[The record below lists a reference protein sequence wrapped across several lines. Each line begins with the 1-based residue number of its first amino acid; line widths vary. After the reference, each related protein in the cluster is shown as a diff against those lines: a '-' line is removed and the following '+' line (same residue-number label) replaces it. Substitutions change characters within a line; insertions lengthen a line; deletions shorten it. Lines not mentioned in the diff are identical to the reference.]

1 MENDV
6 KDTENLELEKQKQ
19 ELEKQKQELEK
30 LTQEKEQEIIKEK
43 RKYIYIFLEIIKEK
57 RNYIL
62 LGIIIFLFM
71 LYPILSSITYDEPS
85 QAIKTAHTKTILE
98 TLPDLISVL
107 IKNNLDSHQQEIS
120 DLLSSSKDKMY
131 SKVDAQIDNLF
142 DPIENNV
149 DKFLDWHYSLKGNYS
164 ELALFVAKKLGL
176 SVEDA
181 LFNKLQEKFLG
192 ADYKQR
198 LKTMTD
204 NISDAFISLLR
215 QHKKD
220 TEKIATQGVAD
231 IPQVVE
237 SLKNIDDQIEIDL
250 QLKVGFAAAIGAT
263 AGVGAGALMEKLA
276 PKLVEKIGAKL
287 GAKVGAKFLAKFG
300 IAVGGVLSTL
310 GADVAFNYI
319 DEWLHRDDFKKEILN
334 NINEVKKNLKESY
347 KTGFDNSITKFSQGL
362 QEDLKNI
369 ETISVKAHIEK
380 LKQTPEENNQKKTI
394 NKKGLIF

>member
-6 KDTENLELEKQKQ
+6 KEDLEQARPKL
-19 ELEKQKQELEK
+19 ELEK
-30 LTQEKEQEIIKEK
+30 LTQEKEQEIKKKEG
-43 RKYIYIFLEIIKEK
+43 RKYIYI
-57 RNYIL
+57 
-62 LGIIIFLFM
+62 IIIIILFM

-98 TLPDLISVL
+98 ILPDPISDL

-149 DKFLDWHYSLKGNYS
+149 NKFLDWHYSLKGNYS
-164 ELALFVAKKLGL
+164 ELALFAAKFVAKTIGL
-176 SVEDA
+176 SVKDA

-204 NISDAFISLLR
+204 SISDAFISLLR

-237 SLKNIDDQIEIDL
+237 SLKNIDDQIERDL
-250 QLKVGFAAAIGAT
+250 QLKMGFAAAIGAT
-263 AGVGAGALMEKLA
+263 AGVGAGKLMKRLV
-276 PKLVEKIGAKL
+276 PKLVKKLGTKL
-287 GAKVGAKFLAKFG
+287 GAKFLVKFG

-334 NINEVKKNLKESY
+334 NINEMKKNLKKSY
-347 KTGFDNSITKFSQGL
+347 KMGFDNGITRFGQYL

-369 ETISVKAHIEK
+369 ETTISVKAHVEK
-380 LKQTPEENNQKKTI
+380 LK
-394 NKKGLIF
+394 

>member
-6 KDTENLELEKQKQ
+6 KEDLEQARPKL

-30 LTQEKEQEIIKEK
+30 LTQEKEQEIKKNKEG
-43 RKYIYIFLEIIKEK
+43 RKYIYI
-57 RNYIL
+57 
-62 LGIIIFLFM
+62 IIIFLFM

-98 TLPDLISVL
+98 ILPDPISDL

-149 DKFLDWHYSLKGNYS
+149 DKFLDWYYSLKGNYS

-181 LFNKLQEKFLG
+181 LFNKLQEKLLG

-198 LKTMTD
+198 LQTMTD

-237 SLKNIDDQIEIDL
+237 SLKNIDDRIERDL
-250 QLKVGFAAAIGAT
+250 KLKMGFAAAIGAT
-263 AGVGAGALMEKLA
+263 AGVGAGKLMKRLV
-276 PKLVEKIGAKL
+276 PKLVEKLGTKL
-287 GAKVGAKFLAKFG
+287 GAKVGAKFLVKFG

-334 NINEVKKNLKESY
+334 NINEMKKNLKESY
-347 KTGFDNSITKFSQGL
+347 KISFDNSITKFSQEF
-362 QEDLKNI
+362 QKDLKNI
-369 ETISVKAHIEK
+369 ETISVKAYVEK
-380 LKQTPEENNQKKTI
+380 LK
-394 NKKGLIF
+394 

>member
-6 KDTENLELEKQKQ
+6 KEDLEQARP
-19 ELEKQKQELEK
+19 KQELEK

-43 RKYIYIFLEIIKEK
+43 REYIYIFLEIIKKK
-57 RNYIL
+57 RNYIF
-62 LGIIIFLFM
+62 LGIIIFLFIF
-71 LYPILSSITYDEPS
+71 YIILSSITYNEPS
-85 QAIKTAHTKTILE
+85 QSIKTAHTKTILE
-98 TLPDLISVL
+98 TLPDPISDL

-120 DLLSSSKDKMY
+120 DLLSSNKDKMY

-164 ELALFVAKKLGL
+164 ELVLLVAKKLGL

-198 LKTMTD
+198 LQTMTD

-237 SLKNIDDQIEIDL
+237 SLKNIDDRIERDL
-250 QLKVGFAAAIGAT
+250 KLKMGFVAAIGAT
-263 AGVGAGALMEKLA
+263 AGVGAGKLMKRLV
-276 PKLVEKIGAKL
+276 PKLVEKLGTKL

-334 NINEVKKNLKESY
+334 NINEMKKNLKESY
-347 KTGFDNSITKFSQGL
+347 KISFDNSITKFSQEFQKG
-362 QEDLKNI
+362 LKNI
-369 ETISVKAHIEK
+369 ETISVKAYVEK
-380 LKQTPEENNQKKTI
+380 LK
-394 NKKGLIF
+394 

>member
-6 KDTENLELEKQKQ
+6 KEDLEQARPKL

-30 LTQEKEQEIIKEK
+30 LTQEKEQEIKKNKEG
-43 RKYIYIFLEIIKEK
+43 RKYIYI
-57 RNYIL
+57 
-62 LGIIIFLFM
+62 IIIILFM

-98 TLPDLISVL
+98 ILPDPISDL

-164 ELALFVAKKLGL
+164 ELALLVAKKLGL

-204 NISDAFISLLR
+204 NISNAFISLLC

-231 IPQVVE
+231 IPQVTE
-237 SLKNIDDQIEIDL
+237 SLKNINDQIERDL
-250 QLKVGFAAAIGAT
+250 QLKMGFAAAIGAT
-263 AGVGAGALMEKLA
+263 AGVGAGKLMERLA
-276 PKLVEKIGAKL
+276 PKLVKKL
-287 GAKVGAKFLAKFG
+287 GTKLGAKFLAKFG

-310 GADVAFNYI
+310 GADMAFNYI

-334 NINEVKKNLKESY
+334 NINEMKKNLKESY
-347 KTGFDNSITKFSQGL
+347 KISFDNGITKFSQEF
-362 QEDLKNI
+362 QKDLKNI
-369 ETISVKAHIEK
+369 ETISVKAYVEK
-380 LKQTPEENNQKKTI
+380 LK
-394 NKKGLIF
+394 

>member
-1 MENDV
+1 MLKSFIVYQNILGVSVENDV
-6 KDTENLELEKQKQ
+6 KEDLEQARPKL

-30 LTQEKEQEIIKEK
+30 LTQEKEQEIKKNKEG
-43 RKYIYIFLEIIKEK
+43 RKYIYI
-57 RNYIL
+57 
-62 LGIIIFLFM
+62 IIIFLFM

-98 TLPDLISVL
+98 ILPDPISDL
-107 IKNNLDSHQQEIS
+107 IKNDLDSHQQEIS

-164 ELALFVAKKLGL
+164 ELALFAAKKLGL

-237 SLKNIDDQIEIDL
+237 SLKNIDDRIERDL
-250 QLKVGFAAAIGAT
+250 KLKMGFAASIGLT
-263 AGVGAGALMEKLA
+263 AGVGAGKLIKRLV
-276 PKLVEKIGAKL
+276 PKLVEKLGTKL

-310 GADVAFNYI
+310 GADVALNYI

-334 NINEVKKNLKESY
+334 NINEMKKNLKESY
-347 KTGFDNSITKFSQGL
+347 KTGFDNSITKFSQEF
-362 QEDLKNI
+362 QKDLKNI
-369 ETISVKAHIEK
+369 ETISVKAYVEK
-380 LKQTPEENNQKKTI
+380 LK
-394 NKKGLIF
+394 

>member
-6 KDTENLELEKQKQ
+6 KEDLEQARPKQ

-30 LTQEKEQEIIKEK
+30 LTQEKEQEIKKKEG
-43 RKYIYIFLEIIKEK
+43 RKYIYI
-57 RNYIL
+57 
-62 LGIIIFLFM
+62 IIIFLFM
-71 LYPILSSITYDEPS
+71 LYPILSSITYNEPS

-98 TLPDLISVL
+98 ILPDPISDL

-231 IPQVVE
+231 ISQVVE
-237 SLKNIDDQIEIDL
+237 SLKNIDDRTERDL
-250 QLKVGFAAAIGAT
+250 KLKMGFAAAIGAT
-263 AGVGAGALMEKLA
+263 AGVGAGKLMKRLV
-276 PKLVEKIGAKL
+276 PKLVEKLGTKL

-300 IAVGGVLSTL
+300 IAVGGGVLSTL

-334 NINEVKKNLKESY
+334 NINEAKKNLKESY
-347 KTGFDNSITKFSQGL
+347 KTGFDNSITKFGQGL

-369 ETISVKAHIEK
+369 ETISVKAYVEK
-380 LKQTPEENNQKKTI
+380 LK
-394 NKKGLIF
+394 

>member
-1 MENDV
+1 MLKSFIVYQNILGVSVENDV
-6 KDTENLELEKQKQ
+6 KEDLEQARPKL

-30 LTQEKEQEIIKEK
+30 LTQEKEQEIKKKEE
-43 RKYIYIFLEIIKEK
+43 RKYIY
-57 RNYIL
+57 
-62 LGIIIFLFM
+62 IIIFLFM

-98 TLPDLISVL
+98 ILPDLISDL

-164 ELALFVAKKLGL
+164 ELALLVAKKLGL

-231 IPQVVE
+231 IPQVAE
-237 SLKNIDDQIEIDL
+237 SLKNIDDRTERDL
-250 QLKVGFAAAIGAT
+250 KLKMGFAAAIGAM
-263 AGVGAGALMEKLA
+263 AGVGAGKLMKRLV
-276 PKLVEKIGAKL
+276 PKLVEKLGTKL

-300 IAVGGVLSTL
+300 IAVGGGVLSTL
-310 GADVAFNYI
+310 GADVALNYI

-334 NINEVKKNLKESY
+334 NINEMKKNLKESY
-347 KTGFDNSITKFSQGL
+347 KISFDNSITKFSQGL

-369 ETISVKAHIEK
+369 ETISVKAHMEK
-380 LKQTPEENNQKKTI
+380 LK
-394 NKKGLIF
+394 

>member
-6 KDTENLELEKQKQ
+6 KEDLEQARPKL

-30 LTQEKEQEIIKEK
+30 LTQEKEQEIKKKEG
-43 RKYIYIFLEIIKEK
+43 RKYIYIFSEIIKEGRK
-57 RNYIL
+57 YIC
-62 LGIIIFLFM
+62 IIIFLFM

-98 TLPDLISVL
+98 ILPDPISDL

-237 SLKNIDDQIEIDL
+237 SLKNIDDKTERDL
-250 QLKVGFAAAIGAT
+250 KLKMGFAAAIGAT
-263 AGVGAGALMEKLA
+263 AGVGAGKLMKRLV
-276 PKLVEKIGAKL
+276 PKLVEKLGTKL
-287 GAKVGAKFLAKFG
+287 GAKFLAKFG

-310 GADVAFNYI
+310 GADVALNYI
-319 DEWLHRDDFKKEILN
+319 DEWLHRDEFKKEILN
-334 NINEVKKNLKESY
+334 NINEMKKNLKENY
-347 KTGFDNSITKFSQGL
+347 KISFDNSVTKFSQEF
-362 QEDLKNI
+362 QKNLKNI
-369 ETISVKAHIEK
+369 ETISVKAHVEK
-380 LKQTPEENNQKKTI
+380 LK
-394 NKKGLIF
+394 

>member
-6 KDTENLELEKQKQ
+6 KEDLEQARPKL

-30 LTQEKEQEIIKEK
+30 LTQEKEQEIKKKEE
-43 RKYIYIFLEIIKEK
+43 RKYIYI
-57 RNYIL
+57 
-62 LGIIIFLFM
+62 IIIFLFM
-71 LYPILSSITYDEPS
+71 LYPILSSIIYDEPS

-98 TLPDLISVL
+98 ILPDPISDL

-164 ELALFVAKKLGL
+164 ELALLVAKKLGL

-181 LFNKLQEKFLG
+181 LFNKLQEKLLG

-237 SLKNIDDQIEIDL
+237 SLKNIDDQIERDL
-250 QLKVGFAAAIGAT
+250 KLKMGFAAAIGAT
-263 AGVGAGALMEKLA
+263 VGVGAGKLMKRLV
-276 PKLVEKIGAKL
+276 PKLVEKLGTKL
-287 GAKVGAKFLAKFG
+287 GAKFLAKFG
-300 IAVGGVLSTL
+300 IAVGGVLPTL

-334 NINEVKKNLKESY
+334 NINEMKKNLKESY
-347 KTGFDNSITKFSQGL
+347 KTGFDNSITKFSQEF
-362 QEDLKNI
+362 QKDLKNI
-369 ETISVKAHIEK
+369 ETISVKAHVEK
-380 LKQTPEENNQKKTI
+380 LK
-394 NKKGLIF
+394 

>member
-6 KDTENLELEKQKQ
+6 KEDLEQARPKL
-19 ELEKQKQELEK
+19 ELEK

-43 RKYIYIFLEIIKEK
+43 REYIYIFLEIIKKK

-71 LYPILSSITYDEPS
+71 LYPILSIITYNEPS

-98 TLPDLISVL
+98 ILPDLISDL

-120 DLLSSSKDKMY
+120 DLLSSNKDKMY

-142 DPIENNV
+142 DPIEHNV

-237 SLKNIDDQIEIDL
+237 SLKNIDDQTERDL
-250 QLKVGFAAAIGAT
+250 KLKMGFAAAIGAT
-263 AGVGAGALMEKLA
+263 AGVGAGALMKKLA
-276 PKLVEKIGAKL
+276 PKLVKKL
-287 GAKVGAKFLAKFG
+287 GTKLGVKFLAKFG

-319 DEWLHRDDFKKEILN
+319 DEWLHRDEFKKEILN

-347 KTGFDNSITKFSQGL
+347 KMGFDNSITKFSQGL
-362 QEDLKNI
+362 QEGLKNI
-369 ETISVKAHIEK
+369 ETISVKAYVEK
-380 LKQTPEENNQKKTI
+380 LK
-394 NKKGLIF
+394 

>member
-6 KDTENLELEKQKQ
+6 KDTEKQ

-30 LTQEKEQEIIKEK
+30 LTQEKEQEIKKKEE
-43 RKYIYIFLEIIKEK
+43 RKYIYIFL
-57 RNYIL
+57 
-62 LGIIIFLFM
+62 GIIIFLFI
-71 LYPILSSITYDEPS
+71 LYFTLSIFTYNEPS

-98 TLPDLISVL
+98 IFPDLISDL

-149 DKFLDWHYSLKGNYS
+149 DKFLDWHYFLKGNYS
-164 ELALFVAKKLGL
+164 ELALLVAKKLGL

-181 LFNKLQEKFLG
+181 LFNKLQEKLLG

-198 LKTMTD
+198 LQTMTD
-204 NISDAFISLLR
+204 NISNTFISLLR

-237 SLKNIDDQIEIDL
+237 SLKNIDDRIERDL
-250 QLKVGFAAAIGAT
+250 KLKMGFAAAIGLT
-263 AGVGAGALMEKLA
+263 AGVGAGKLIKRLV
-276 PKLVEKIGAKL
+276 PKLVEKLGTKL
-287 GAKVGAKFLAKFG
+287 GAKFLVKFG
-300 IAVGGVLSTL
+300 IAVGGLSTL
-310 GADVAFNYI
+310 GADVAFNHI
-319 DEWLHRDDFKKEILN
+319 DEWLYRDDFKKEILN

-347 KTGFDNSITKFSQGL
+347 KISFDNSITKFSQGL

-369 ETISVKAHIEK
+369 ETISVKAYVEK
-380 LKQTPEENNQKKTI
+380 LK
-394 NKKGLIF
+394 

>member
-6 KDTENLELEKQKQ
+6 KEDLEQARPKL

-30 LTQEKEQEIIKEK
+30 LTQEKEQEIKKKEG
-43 RKYIYIFLEIIKEK
+43 RKYIYI
-57 RNYIL
+57 
-62 LGIIIFLFM
+62 IIIFLFM

-98 TLPDLISVL
+98 TLPDLISDL

-204 NISDAFISLLR
+204 NISDAFISLLY

-237 SLKNIDDQIEIDL
+237 SLKNIDDRTERDL
-250 QLKVGFAAAIGAT
+250 KLKMGFAVAIGAT
-263 AGVGAGALMEKLA
+263 AGVGAGKLMKRLA
-276 PKLVEKIGAKL
+276 PKLVEKLGAKL

-334 NINEVKKNLKESY
+334 NINEMKKNLKESY
-347 KTGFDNSITKFSQGL
+347 KMGFDNSITKFSQEF
-362 QEDLKNI
+362 QKDLKNI
-369 ETISVKAHIEK
+369 ETISVKAYVEK
-380 LKQTPEENNQKKTI
+380 LK
-394 NKKGLIF
+394 

>member
-6 KDTENLELEKQKQ
+6 KEYLEQARPKL

-30 LTQEKEQEIIKEK
+30 LTQEKEQEIKKKEG
-43 RKYIYIFLEIIKEK
+43 RKYIYI
-57 RNYIL
+57 
-62 LGIIIFLFM
+62 IIIFSFM
-71 LYPILSSITYDEPS
+71 LYPILSSFTYNEPS

-98 TLPDLISVL
+98 ILPDPISDL

-164 ELALFVAKKLGL
+164 ELALLVAKKLGL

-237 SLKNIDDQIEIDL
+237 SLKNIDDKTERDL
-250 QLKVGFAAAIGAT
+250 KLKMGFAAAIGAT
-263 AGVGAGALMEKLA
+263 AGVGAGKLMKRLV
-276 PKLVEKIGAKL
+276 PKLVEKLGTKL
-287 GAKVGAKFLAKFG
+287 GAKFLAKFG
-300 IAVGGVLSTL
+300 IAVGGGVLSTL

-319 DEWLHRDDFKKEILN
+319 DERLYRDDFKKEILN
-334 NINEVKKNLKESY
+334 NINEMKKNLKESY
-347 KTGFDNSITKFSQGL
+347 KISFDNSITKFSQEF
-362 QEDLKNI
+362 QKDLKNI
-369 ETISVKAHIEK
+369 ETISVKAYVEK
-380 LKQTPEENNQKKTI
+380 LK
-394 NKKGLIF
+394 

>member
-6 KDTENLELEKQKQ
+6 KEDLEQARPKL

-30 LTQEKEQEIIKEK
+30 LTQEKEQEIKKNKEG
-43 RKYIYIFLEIIKEK
+43 RKYIYI
-57 RNYIL
+57 
-62 LGIIIFLFM
+62 IIIFLFM

-98 TLPDLISVL
+98 ILPDPISDL

-198 LKTMTD
+198 LQTMTD

-231 IPQVVE
+231 IPQVME
-237 SLKNIDDQIEIDL
+237 SLKNIDDRIERDL
-250 QLKVGFAAAIGAT
+250 ELKKGFAASIGLT
-263 AGVGAGALMEKLA
+263 AGVGAGKLMKRLV
-276 PKLVEKIGAKL
+276 PKLVEKLGTKL
-287 GAKVGAKFLAKFG
+287 GVKFLVKFG

-334 NINEVKKNLKESY
+334 NINEMKK
-347 KTGFDNSITKFSQGL
+347 I
-362 QEDLKNI
+362 
-369 ETISVKAHIEK
+369 
-380 LKQTPEENNQKKTI
+380 
-394 NKKGLIF
+394 

>member
-6 KDTENLELEKQKQ
+6 KEYLEQARPKL
-19 ELEKQKQELEK
+19 ELEK
-30 LTQEKEQEIIKEK
+30 LTQEKEQEIKKKEE
-43 RKYIYIFLEIIKEK
+43 RKYIYI
-57 RNYIL
+57 
-62 LGIIIFLFM
+62 IIIFLFM
-71 LYPILSSITYDEPS
+71 LYPILSSFTYNEPS

-98 TLPDLISVL
+98 TFPDPISDLIE
-107 IKNNLDSHQQEIS
+107 NNLDSHQQEIS

-204 NISDAFISLLR
+204 NISDAFISLLC

-231 IPQVVE
+231 IPQVME
-237 SLKNIDDQIEIDL
+237 SLKNIDNKTERDL
-250 QLKVGFAAAIGAT
+250 KLKMGFAAAIVAT
-263 AGVGAGALMEKLA
+263 AGVGAGKIMKRLV
-276 PKLVEKIGAKL
+276 PKLVEKLGTKL

-300 IAVGGVLSTL
+300 IAVGGGVLSTL

-347 KTGFDNSITKFSQGL
+347 KMGFDNSITKFSQGL

-369 ETISVKAHIEK
+369 ETISVKAHVEK
-380 LKQTPEENNQKKTI
+380 LKQTLE
-394 NKKGLIF
+394 

>member
-6 KDTENLELEKQKQ
+6 KEDLEQARP
-19 ELEKQKQELEK
+19 KQELEK
-30 LTQEKEQEIIKEK
+30 LTQEKEQEIKKKEE
-43 RKYIYIFLEIIKEK
+43 RKYIYIFL
-57 RNYIL
+57 
-62 LGIIIFLFM
+62 GIIIFLFI
-71 LYPILSSITYDEPS
+71 LYFTLSIFTYNEPS

-98 TLPDLISVL
+98 IFPDLISDL

-149 DKFLDWHYSLKGNYS
+149 DKFLDWHYFLKGNYS
-164 ELALFVAKKLGL
+164 ELALLVAKKLGL

-181 LFNKLQEKFLG
+181 LFNKLQEKLLG

-198 LKTMTD
+198 LQTMTD
-204 NISDAFISLLR
+204 NISNAFISLLR

-237 SLKNIDDQIEIDL
+237 SLKNIDDRTERDL
-250 QLKVGFAAAIGAT
+250 KLKMGFAAAIGAT
-263 AGVGAGALMEKLA
+263 AGVGAGKLMKRLV
-276 PKLVEKIGAKL
+276 PKLVEKLGTKL

-300 IAVGGVLSTL
+300 IAVGGGVLSTL
-310 GADVAFNYI
+310 GADVALNYI
-319 DEWLHRDDFKKEILN
+319 DEWLHRDEFKKEILN
-334 NINEVKKNLKESY
+334 NINEMKKNLKESY
-347 KTGFDNSITKFSQGL
+347 KISFDNGITKFSQEF
-362 QEDLKNI
+362 QKDLKNI
-369 ETISVKAHIEK
+369 ETISVKAHMKK
-380 LKQTPEENNQKKTI
+380 LNQTLEENNQK
-394 NKKGLIF
+394 NNQ

>member
-6 KDTENLELEKQKQ
+6 KEELELEKQKL
-19 ELEKQKQELEK
+19 ELEKQKVELEK
-30 LTQEKEQEIIKEK
+30 LTQEKEQEIKKKEE
-43 RKYIYIFLEIIKEK
+43 REYIYI
-57 RNYIL
+57 
-62 LGIIIFLFM
+62 IIIFLFM
-71 LYPILSSITYDEPS
+71 LYPILSIFTYNEPS

-98 TLPDLISVL
+98 ILPDLISDL

-142 DPIENNV
+142 DPIEHNV

-164 ELALFVAKKLGL
+164 ELALLVAKKLGL

-231 IPQVVE
+231 IPQVME
-237 SLKNIDDQIEIDL
+237 SLKNIDDKTERDL
-250 QLKVGFAAAIGAT
+250 KLKMGFAAAIGAT
-263 AGVGAGALMEKLA
+263 AGVGAGKLMKRLV
-276 PKLVEKIGAKL
+276 PKLVEKLGTKL
-287 GAKVGAKFLAKFG
+287 GAKFLAKFG

-334 NINEVKKNLKESY
+334 NINEMKKNLKESY
-347 KTGFDNSITKFSQGL
+347 KISFDNSITKFSQEF
-362 QEDLKNI
+362 QKDLKNI
-369 ETISVKAHIEK
+369 ETISVKAHVEK
-380 LKQTPEENNQKKTI
+380 LNQTPKENNQKKQSI
-394 NKKGLIF
+394 KKGSIF

>member
-6 KDTENLELEKQKQ
+6 KEDLEQARP
-19 ELEKQKQELEK
+19 KQELEK
-30 LTQEKEQEIIKEK
+30 LTQEKEQEVKKKEG
-43 RKYIYIFLEIIKEK
+43 RKYIYI
-57 RNYIL
+57 
-62 LGIIIFLFM
+62 IIIILFM

-98 TLPDLISVL
+98 ILPDPISDL

-164 ELALFVAKKLGL
+164 ELALFAAKKLGL

-181 LFNKLQEKFLG
+181 LFNKLQEKLLG

-198 LKTMTD
+198 LQTMTN

-237 SLKNIDDQIEIDL
+237 SLKNIDDRTERDL
-250 QLKVGFAAAIGAT
+250 KLKMGFAAAIGAT
-263 AGVGAGALMEKLA
+263 AGVGAGKLMKRLV
-276 PKLVEKIGAKL
+276 PKLVEKLGTKL
-287 GAKVGAKFLAKFG
+287 GAKFLAKFG
-300 IAVGGVLSTL
+300 IAVGGGVLSTL
-310 GADVAFNYI
+310 GADVALNYI

-334 NINEVKKNLKESY
+334 NINEMKKNLKESY
-347 KTGFDNSITKFSQGL
+347 KISFDNSITKFSQEF
-362 QEDLKNI
+362 QKDLKNI
-369 ETISVKAHIEK
+369 ETISVKAYVEK
-380 LKQTPEENNQKKTI
+380 LNQTLEENNQK
-394 NKKGLIF
+394 NNQ

>member
-6 KDTENLELEKQKQ
+6 KEDLEQARL
-19 ELEKQKQELEK
+19 KQELEK

-43 RKYIYIFLEIIKEK
+43 RNYIF
-57 RNYIL
+57 

-71 LYPILSSITYDEPS
+71 LYPILSSITYNEPN
-85 QAIKTAHTKTILE
+85 QAIKTTHTKTILE
-98 TLPDLISVL
+98 TLPDLISDL

-149 DKFLDWHYSLKGNYS
+149 DKLLDWHYSLRGNYS
-164 ELALFVAKKLGL
+164 ELVLLTAKFVAKKLGL

-181 LFNKLQEKFLG
+181 LFNKLQEKLLG

-231 IPQVVE
+231 IPQVAE
-237 SLKNIDDQIEIDL
+237 SLKNIDGRTERDL
-250 QLKVGFAAAIGAT
+250 QLKMGFAAAIGAT
-263 AGVGAGALMEKLA
+263 AGVGAGKLMEKLV
-276 PKLVEKIGAKL
+276 PKLVEKLGTKL
-287 GAKVGAKFLAKFG
+287 GAKFLAKFG
-300 IAVGGVLSTL
+300 GGVLSTL

-334 NINEVKKNLKESY
+334 NINEMKKNLKESY
-347 KTGFDNSITKFSQGL
+347 KISFDNSITKFSQEF
-362 QEDLKNI
+362 QKDLKNI
-369 ETISVKAHIEK
+369 ETISVKAYVEK
-380 LKQTPEENNQKKTI
+380 LK
-394 NKKGLIF
+394 

>member
-6 KDTENLELEKQKQ
+6 KEDLEQARPKL

-30 LTQEKEQEIIKEK
+30 LTQEKEQEIKKKEG
-43 RKYIYIFLEIIKEK
+43 RKYIYI
-57 RNYIL
+57 
-62 LGIIIFLFM
+62 IIIFLFM

-98 TLPDLISVL
+98 ILPDPISDL

-164 ELALFVAKKLGL
+164 ELALLAAKFVAKTIGL

-181 LFNKLQEKFLG
+181 LFNKLQEKLLG

-237 SLKNIDDQIEIDL
+237 SLKNIDDRTERDL
-250 QLKVGFAAAIGAT
+250 KLKMGFAAAIGAT
-263 AGVGAGALMEKLA
+263 AGVGAGKLMKRLV
-276 PKLVEKIGAKL
+276 PKLVEKLGTKL
-287 GAKVGAKFLAKFG
+287 GAKFLVKFG

-334 NINEVKKNLKESY
+334 NINEMKKNLKESY
-347 KTGFDNSITKFSQGL
+347 KISFDNSITKFSQEF
-362 QEDLKNI
+362 QKDLKNI
-369 ETISVKAHIEK
+369 ETISVKAHVEK
-380 LKQTPEENNQKKTI
+380 LNQTPKENNQK
-394 NKKGLIF
+394 NNQ

>member
-6 KDTENLELEKQKQ
+6 KEDLEQARPKL

-30 LTQEKEQEIIKEK
+30 LTQEKEQEIKKKEGRKYINIFSEIIKEE
-43 RKYIYIFLEIIKEK
+43 RKYIYI
-57 RNYIL
+57 
-62 LGIIIFLFM
+62 IIIFLFM

-98 TLPDLISVL
+98 ILPDPISDL

-120 DLLSSSKDKMY
+120 DLLSNSKDKMY

-149 DKFLDWHYSLKGNYS
+149 DKFLDWYYSLKGNYS

-181 LFNKLQEKFLG
+181 LFNKLQEKLLG

-198 LKTMTD
+198 LQTMTD
-204 NISDAFISLLR
+204 NISDAFISLLH

-237 SLKNIDDQIEIDL
+237 SLKNIDDRTERDL
-250 QLKVGFAAAIGAT
+250 KLKMGFAAAIGVT

-276 PKLVEKIGAKL
+276 PKLVEKLGAKL
-287 GAKVGAKFLAKFG
+287 GAKFLAKFG

-334 NINEVKKNLKESY
+334 NINEMKKNLKESY
-347 KTGFDNSITKFSQGL
+347 KISFDNSITKFSQEF
-362 QEDLKNI
+362 QKDLKNI
-369 ETISVKAHIEK
+369 ETTISVKAHVEK
-380 LKQTPEENNQKKTI
+380 LNQTPKENNQKI
-394 NKKGLIF
+394 NQ

>member
-6 KDTENLELEKQKQ
+6 KEDLEQARP
-19 ELEKQKQELEK
+19 KQELEK
-30 LTQEKEQEIIKEK
+30 LTQEKEQEIKKKEG
-43 RKYIYIFLEIIKEK
+43 RKYIY
-57 RNYIL
+57 
-62 LGIIIFLFM
+62 IIIFLFM
-71 LYPILSSITYDEPS
+71 LYPILSSFTYNEPS

-98 TLPDLISVL
+98 ILPDPISDL

-131 SKVDAQIDNLF
+131 SKVDAQIDNFF

-164 ELALFVAKKLGL
+164 ELALFAAKFVAKTIGL

-204 NISDAFISLLR
+204 NISDAFIGLLR

-220 TEKIATQGVAD
+220 TEKIATQGVAG
-231 IPQVVE
+231 IPQVAE
-237 SLKNIDDQIEIDL
+237 SLRNIGDKIERDL
-250 QLKVGFAAAIGAT
+250 ELKKGFAVAIGAT
-263 AGVGAGALMEKLA
+263 AGVGAGALMERLV
-276 PKLVEKIGAKL
+276 PKLVEKLGTKL

-310 GADVAFNYI
+310 GADVALNYI

-334 NINEVKKNLKESY
+334 NINEAKKNLKESY
-347 KTGFDNSITKFSQGL
+347 KMGFDNSITKFSQGL
-362 QEDLKNI
+362 QKDLKNI
-369 ETISVKAHIEK
+369 ETISVGAHVEK
-380 LKQTPEENNQKKTI
+380 LNQTPKENNQKI
-394 NKKGLIF
+394 NQ

>member
-1 MENDV
+1 MKNDV
-6 KDTENLELEKQKQ
+6 KEDLEQARS
-19 ELEKQKQELEK
+19 KQELEK
-30 LTQEKEQEIIKEK
+30 LTQEKEQEIKKKEG
-43 RKYIYIFLEIIKEK
+43 RKYIYIFSEIIKEERK
-57 RNYIL
+57 YIC
-62 LGIIIFLFM
+62 IIIFLFM

-98 TLPDLISVL
+98 ILPDPISDL

-164 ELALFVAKKLGL
+164 ELALLVAKKLGL

-181 LFNKLQEKFLG
+181 LFNKLQEKFLV

-220 TEKIATQGVAD
+220 TEKIATQGVAG
-231 IPQVVE
+231 IPQVAE
-237 SLKNIDDQIEIDL
+237 SLKNIDDRTERDVE
-250 QLKVGFAAAIGAT
+250 LKMGFAASIGLT
-263 AGVGAGALMEKLA
+263 AGVGAGKLMKRLA
-276 PKLVEKIGAKL
+276 PKLVEKLGAKL
-287 GAKVGAKFLAKFG
+287 GAKFLAKFG
-300 IAVGGVLSTL
+300 GGVLSTL

-334 NINEVKKNLKESY
+334 NINEMKKNLKESY
-347 KTGFDNSITKFSQGL
+347 KISFDNSITKFSQEF
-362 QEDLKNI
+362 QKDLKNI
-369 ETISVKAHIEK
+369 ETISVKAYVEK
-380 LKQTPEENNQKKTI
+380 LK
-394 NKKGLIF
+394 

>member
-6 KDTENLELEKQKQ
+6 KDTEKQ

-30 LTQEKEQEIIKEK
+30 LTQEKEQEIKKKEE
-43 RKYIYIFLEIIKEK
+43 RKYIF
-57 RNYIL
+57 
-62 LGIIIFLFM
+62 LGIIIFLFI
-71 LYPILSSITYDEPS
+71 LYFTLSIFKYNEPS

-98 TLPDLISVL
+98 IFPDLISDL

-149 DKFLDWHYSLKGNYS
+149 DKFLDWHYFLKGNYS

-204 NISDAFISLLR
+204 NISDAFISLLC

-231 IPQVVE
+231 IPQVAE
-237 SLKNIDDQIEIDL
+237 SLKNIDDQIERDL
-250 QLKVGFAAAIGAT
+250 QLKMGFAAAIGLT
-263 AGVGAGALMEKLA
+263 AGVGAGKLIKRLV
-276 PKLVEKIGAKL
+276 PKLVEKLGTKL
-287 GAKVGAKFLAKFG
+287 GAKFLVKFG
-300 IAVGGVLSTL
+300 IAVGGLSTL

-319 DEWLHRDDFKKEILN
+319 DEWLYRDDFKKEILN

-347 KTGFDNSITKFSQGL
+347 KISFDNSITKFSQGL

-369 ETISVKAHIEK
+369 ETISVKAYVEK
-380 LKQTPEENNQKKTI
+380 LK
-394 NKKGLIF
+394 

>member
-6 KDTENLELEKQKQ
+6 KEDLEQARP
-19 ELEKQKQELEK
+19 KQELEK
-30 LTQEKEQEIIKEK
+30 LTQEKEQEVKKKEG
-43 RKYIYIFLEIIKEK
+43 RKYIYI
-57 RNYIL
+57 
-62 LGIIIFLFM
+62 IIIILFM

-98 TLPDLISVL
+98 ILPDPISDL
-107 IKNNLDSHQQEIS
+107 IKNNLDSHQQEIN

-142 DPIENNV
+142 DPIEHNV

-164 ELALFVAKKLGL
+164 ELALLATKKLGL

-198 LKTMTD
+198 LKTTTD

-237 SLKNIDDQIEIDL
+237 SLKNIDDRIERDL
-250 QLKVGFAAAIGAT
+250 QLKMGFVAAIGAT
-263 AGVGAGALMEKLA
+263 AGIGAGKLMKRLV
-276 PKLVEKIGAKL
+276 PKLVEKLGTKL

-300 IAVGGVLSTL
+300 IAVGGGVLSTL
-310 GADVAFNYI
+310 GADVALNYI

-334 NINEVKKNLKESY
+334 NINEMKKNLKESY
-347 KTGFDNSITKFSQGL
+347 KISFDNSITKFSQEFQKG
-362 QEDLKNI
+362 LKNI
-369 ETISVKAHIEK
+369 ETISVKAHVEK
-380 LKQTPEENNQKKTI
+380 LNQTPKENNQK
-394 NKKGLIF
+394 NNQ

>member
-6 KDTENLELEKQKQ
+6 KEDLEQARPE
-19 ELEKQKQELEK
+19 QELEK
-30 LTQEKEQEIIKEK
+30 LTQEKEQEIKKKEG
-43 RKYIYIFLEIIKEK
+43 RKYIYIII
-57 RNYIL
+57 IF
-62 LGIIIFLFM
+62 IIFLFM
-71 LYPILSSITYDEPS
+71 LYPILSSFSYNEPS

-98 TLPDLISVL
+98 TLPDLISDL

-220 TEKIATQGVAD
+220 TEKIATQGVAG
-231 IPQVVE
+231 ISQVVE
-237 SLKNIDDQIEIDL
+237 SLKNIDDRTERDL
-250 QLKVGFAAAIGAT
+250 KLKMGFAAAIGAT
-263 AGVGAGALMEKLA
+263 AGVSGLAIMAKLT
-276 PKLVEKIGAKL
+276 PKLVAKIGAKL
-287 GAKVGAKFLAKFG
+287 GAKVGGKFLAKIGTAVSGSWTCGPFAPACAIGLWFG
-300 IAVGGVLSTL
+300 SDA
-310 GADVAFNYI
+310 AFNYI

-334 NINEVKKNLKESY
+334 NINEMKK
-347 KTGFDNSITKFSQGL
+347 I
-362 QEDLKNI
+362 
-369 ETISVKAHIEK
+369 
-380 LKQTPEENNQKKTI
+380 
-394 NKKGLIF
+394 

>member
-6 KDTENLELEKQKQ
+6 KEDLEQARPKL

-30 LTQEKEQEIIKEK
+30 LTQEKEQEIKKKEG
-43 RKYIYIFLEIIKEK
+43 RKYIYI
-57 RNYIL
+57 
-62 LGIIIFLFM
+62 IIIFLFM
-71 LYPILSSITYDEPS
+71 LYPILSIITYNEPS

-98 TLPDLISVL
+98 ILPDPISDL

-164 ELALFVAKKLGL
+164 ELALLAAKFVAKTIGL

-181 LFNKLQEKFLG
+181 LFNKLQEKLLG

-198 LKTMTD
+198 LQTMTD
-204 NISDAFISLLR
+204 NISDAFISLLH

-237 SLKNIDDQIEIDL
+237 SLKNIDDRTERDL
-250 QLKVGFAAAIGAT
+250 KLKMGFAAAIGAT
-263 AGVGAGALMEKLA
+263 AGVGAGKLMKRLV
-276 PKLVEKIGAKL
+276 PKLVEKLGTKL
-287 GAKVGAKFLAKFG
+287 GAKFLAKFG
-300 IAVGGVLSTL
+300 IAVGGVLPTL

-334 NINEVKKNLKESY
+334 NINEMKKNLKESY
-347 KTGFDNSITKFSQGL
+347 KTDFDNSITKFSQEFQKG
-362 QEDLKNI
+362 LKNI
-369 ETISVKAHIEK
+369 ETISVKAHVEK
-380 LKQTPEENNQKKTI
+380 LNQTPKENNQK
-394 NKKGLIF
+394 NNQ

>member
-6 KDTENLELEKQKQ
+6 KEDLEQARP
-19 ELEKQKQELEK
+19 KQELEK
-30 LTQEKEQEIIKEK
+30 LTQEKEQEIKKKEG
-43 RKYIYIFLEIIKEK
+43 RKYIYI
-57 RNYIL
+57 
-62 LGIIIFLFM
+62 IIIILFM

-98 TLPDLISVL
+98 ILPDPISDL

-120 DLLSSSKDKMY
+120 DLLISSKDKMY

-164 ELALFVAKKLGL
+164 ELALFAAKFVAKTIGL

-204 NISDAFISLLR
+204 NISDAFISLLH

-237 SLKNIDDQIEIDL
+237 SLKNIDDRTERDL
-250 QLKVGFAAAIGAT
+250 KLKMGFAAAIGAT
-263 AGVGAGALMEKLA
+263 AGVGAGKLMKRLV
-276 PKLVEKIGAKL
+276 PKLVEKLGTKL
-287 GAKVGAKFLAKFG
+287 GAKFLVKFG

-334 NINEVKKNLKESY
+334 NINEMKKNLKESY
-347 KTGFDNSITKFSQGL
+347 KISFDNSITKFN
-362 QEDLKNI
+362 QEFQKDLKNI
-369 ETISVKAHIEK
+369 ETISVKVHVEK
-380 LKQTPEENNQKKTI
+380 LNQTPKENNQK
-394 NKKGLIF
+394 NNQ

>member
-6 KDTENLELEKQKQ
+6 KEDLEQARPKL

-30 LTQEKEQEIIKEK
+30 LTQEKEQEIKKKEG
-43 RKYIYIFLEIIKEK
+43 RKYIYII
-57 RNYIL
+57 
-62 LGIIIFLFM
+62 IIIFLFM

-98 TLPDLISVL
+98 ILPDPISDL

-176 SVEDA
+176 SIEDA

-231 IPQVVE
+231 IPQVME
-237 SLKNIDDQIEIDL
+237 SLKNIDDKTERDL
-250 QLKVGFAAAIGAT
+250 KLKMGFAAAIGAT
-263 AGVGAGALMEKLA
+263 AGVGAGKLMKRLV
-276 PKLVEKIGAKL
+276 PKLVEKLGTKL
-287 GAKVGAKFLAKFG
+287 GAKFLAKFG

-319 DEWLHRDDFKKEILN
+319 DEWLYRDDFKKEILN
-334 NINEVKKNLKESY
+334 NINEMKKNLKESY
-347 KTGFDNSITKFSQGL
+347 KISFDNSITKFSQEF
-362 QEDLKNI
+362 QKDLKNI
-369 ETISVKAHIEK
+369 ETISVKAHVEK
-380 LKQTPEENNQKKTI
+380 LNQTPKENNQK
-394 NKKGLIF
+394 NNQ

>member
-6 KDTENLELEKQKQ
+6 KEDLEQAKQKQ

-43 RKYIYIFLEIIKEK
+43 REYIYIFLEIIKEK
-57 RNYIL
+57 RNYIV
-62 LGIIIFLFM
+62 LGIIIFLFI
-71 LYPILSSITYDEPS
+71 LYFTLSIFTYNEPS

-98 TLPDLISVL
+98 ILPDLISDL

-164 ELALFVAKKLGL
+164 ELALLVAKKLGL

-198 LKTMTD
+198 LKTMID

-231 IPQVVE
+231 IPQVAE
-237 SLKNIDDQIEIDL
+237 SLKNIDDQIERDL
-250 QLKVGFAAAIGAT
+250 QLKMGFAAAIGAT
-263 AGVGAGALMEKLA
+263 AGVGAGALMERLA
-276 PKLVEKIGAKL
+276 PKLVKKL
-287 GAKVGAKFLAKFG
+287 GTKLGAKFLAKFG
-300 IAVGGVLSTL
+300 IAVGGGVLSTL
-310 GADVAFNYI
+310 GADVALNYI
-319 DEWLHRDDFKKEILN
+319 DEWLHRDEFKKEILN
-334 NINEVKKNLKESY
+334 NINEMKKNLKESY
-347 KTGFDNSITKFSQGL
+347 KISFDNSITKFSQGL

-369 ETISVKAHIEK
+369 ETISVKAHVEK
-380 LKQTPEENNQKKTI
+380 LK
-394 NKKGLIF
+394 

>member
-6 KDTENLELEKQKQ
+6 KEDLEQARPKL

-30 LTQEKEQEIIKEK
+30 LTQEKEQEIKKNKEG
-43 RKYIYIFLEIIKEK
+43 RKYIYI
-57 RNYIL
+57 
-62 LGIIIFLFM
+62 IIIIILFM

-98 TLPDLISVL
+98 ILPDPISDL

-237 SLKNIDDQIEIDL
+237 SLKNIDDRTERDL
-250 QLKVGFAAAIGAT
+250 KLKMGFAAAIGAT
-263 AGVGAGALMEKLA
+263 AGMGAGKLMKRLVL
-276 PKLVEKIGAKL
+276 KLVEKLGAKL
-287 GAKVGAKFLAKFG
+287 GAKFLAKFG
-300 IAVGGVLSTL
+300 IAVGGGVLSTL

-319 DEWLHRDDFKKEILN
+319 DERLHRDDFKKEILN
-334 NINEVKKNLKESY
+334 NINEMKKNLKESY
-347 KTGFDNSITKFSQGL
+347 KISFDNSITKFSQEF
-362 QEDLKNI
+362 QKDLKNI
-369 ETISVKAHIEK
+369 ETISVKAYVEK
-380 LKQTPEENNQKKTI
+380 LK
-394 NKKGLIF
+394 

>member
-6 KDTENLELEKQKQ
+6 KEDLEQARPKL

-30 LTQEKEQEIIKEK
+30 LTQEKEQEIKKKEG
-43 RKYIYIFLEIIKEK
+43 RKYIYI
-57 RNYIL
+57 
-62 LGIIIFLFM
+62 IIIFLFM
-71 LYPILSSITYDEPS
+71 LYPILSSFTYDEPS
-85 QAIKTAHTKTILE
+85 QAIKAAHTKTILE
-98 TLPDLISVL
+98 ILPDPISDL

-181 LFNKLQEKFLG
+181 LFNKLQEKLLG

-198 LKTMTD
+198 LQTMTD

-220 TEKIATQGVAD
+220 TEKIATQGVAG
-231 IPQVVE
+231 IPQVAE
-237 SLKNIDDQIEIDL
+237 SLKNIDDRTERN
-250 QLKVGFAAAIGAT
+250 LKLKMGFAASIGLT
-263 AGVGAGALMEKLA
+263 AGVGAGKLMKRLV
-276 PKLVEKIGAKL
+276 PKLVEKLGTKL

-319 DEWLHRDDFKKEILN
+319 DERLHRDDFKKEILN
-334 NINEVKKNLKESY
+334 NINEMKKNLKESY
-347 KTGFDNSITKFSQGL
+347 KTGFDNSITKFSQEF
-362 QEDLKNI
+362 QKNLKNI
-369 ETISVKAHIEK
+369 ETTISVQAHMEK
-380 LKQTPEENNQKKTI
+380 LK
-394 NKKGLIF
+394 

>member
-6 KDTENLELEKQKQ
+6 KEDLEQARPKQ

-30 LTQEKEQEIIKEK
+30 LTQEKEQEIKKKE
-43 RKYIYIFLEIIKEK
+43 RIKYIYI
-57 RNYIL
+57 
-62 LGIIIFLFM
+62 IIIFLFM

-98 TLPDLISVL
+98 ILPDPISDL

-215 QHKKD
+215 QRKKD

-237 SLKNIDDQIEIDL
+237 SLKNINDQIERDL
-250 QLKVGFAAAIGAT
+250 KLKMRFAAAIGLT
-263 AGVGAGALMEKLA
+263 AGMGAGKLMKRLV
-276 PKLVEKIGAKL
+276 PKLVEKLGTKL
-287 GAKVGAKFLAKFG
+287 GAKVGAKFFAKFG
-300 IAVGGVLSTL
+300 IAVGGGVLSTL
-310 GADVAFNYI
+310 GADVALNYI
-319 DEWLHRDDFKKEILN
+319 DEWLHRDEFKKEILN
-334 NINEVKKNLKESY
+334 NINEMKKNLKESY
-347 KTGFDNSITKFSQGL
+347 KTGFDNSITKFSQEF
-362 QEDLKNI
+362 QKDLKNI
-369 ETISVKAHIEK
+369 ETISVKAYVEK
-380 LKQTPEENNQKKTI
+380 LK
-394 NKKGLIF
+394 

>member
-6 KDTENLELEKQKQ
+6 KEDLEQARP
-19 ELEKQKQELEK
+19 KQELEK
-30 LTQEKEQEIIKEK
+30 LTQEKEQEVKKKEG
-43 RKYIYIFLEIIKEK
+43 RKYIYI
-57 RNYIL
+57 
-62 LGIIIFLFM
+62 IIIILFM

-98 TLPDLISVL
+98 ILPDPISDL

-149 DKFLDWHYSLKGNYS
+149 DKFLDWHYSLKGNYI
-164 ELALFVAKKLGL
+164 ELALLAAKTIGS
-176 SVEDA
+176 SVGDA
-181 LFNKLQEKFLG
+181 LFNKLQEKLLG

-231 IPQVVE
+231 IPQVME
-237 SLKNIDDQIEIDL
+237 SLKNIDDRIERDL
-250 QLKVGFAAAIGAT
+250 KLKMGFAASIGLT
-263 AGVGAGALMEKLA
+263 AGVGAGKLMKRLV
-276 PKLVEKIGAKL
+276 PKLVEKLGTKL

-334 NINEVKKNLKESY
+334 NINEMKKNLKESY
-347 KTGFDNSITKFSQGL
+347 KISFDNSITKLSQEF
-362 QEDLKNI
+362 QKDLKNI
-369 ETISVKAHIEK
+369 ETISVKAHVEK
-380 LKQTPEENNQKKTI
+380 LNQTPKENNQK
-394 NKKGLIF
+394 NNQ

>member
-6 KDTENLELEKQKQ
+6 KEDLEQARPKL

-30 LTQEKEQEIIKEK
+30 LTQEKEQEIKKKEE
-43 RKYIYIFLEIIKEK
+43 RKYIYI
-57 RNYIL
+57 
-62 LGIIIFLFM
+62 IIIFLFM

-98 TLPDLISVL
+98 ILPDPISDL

-181 LFNKLQEKFLG
+181 LFNKLQEKLLG

-237 SLKNIDDQIEIDL
+237 SLTNIDDKTERDL
-250 QLKVGFAAAIGAT
+250 KLKMGFAAAIEAT
-263 AGVGAGALMEKLA
+263 AGVGAGKLMKRLV
-276 PKLVEKIGAKL
+276 PKLVEKLGTKL
-287 GAKVGAKFLAKFG
+287 GAKFLAKFG
-300 IAVGGVLSTL
+300 IAVGGVLPTL

-334 NINEVKKNLKESY
+334 NINEMKKNLKESY
-347 KTGFDNSITKFSQGL
+347 KTGFDNSITKFSQEF
-362 QEDLKNI
+362 QKDLKNI
-369 ETISVKAHIEK
+369 ETISVKAYVEK
-380 LKQTPEENNQKKTI
+380 LK
-394 NKKGLIF
+394 

>member
-6 KDTENLELEKQKQ
+6 KEYLEQARPKQELEKQKQELEKQKQ

-30 LTQEKEQEIIKEK
+30 LTQEKEQEIKKKEG
-43 RKYIYIFLEIIKEK
+43 RKYIYI
-57 RNYIL
+57 
-62 LGIIIFLFM
+62 IIIIIIIIFM

-98 TLPDLISVL
+98 ILPDPISDL

-149 DKFLDWHYSLKGNYS
+149 DKFLDWHYSLKGNYN

-198 LKTMTD
+198 LQTMTD

-237 SLKNIDDQIEIDL
+237 SLKNIDDRTERDL
-250 QLKVGFAAAIGAT
+250 KLKMRFAAAIGLT
-263 AGVGAGALMEKLA
+263 AGVGAGKLIKRLV
-276 PKLVEKIGAKL
+276 PKLVEKLGTKL

-300 IAVGGVLSTL
+300 IAVGGVLPTL

-334 NINEVKKNLKESY
+334 NINEMKKNLKESY
-347 KTGFDNSITKFSQGL
+347 KTGFDNSITKFSQEF
-362 QEDLKNI
+362 QKDLKNI
-369 ETISVKAHIEK
+369 ETISVKAYVEK
-380 LKQTPEENNQKKTI
+380 LK
-394 NKKGLIF
+394 